1 MEQSDQRE
9 NSLLLNTFKQKLKMY
24 TAMFSDTV
32 SDEHYP
38 VPP

>member
-1 MEQSDQRE
+1 
-9 NSLLLNTFKQKLKMY
+9 
-24 TAMFSDTV
+24 MFSDTV